1 MNTPDRR
8 EANLLVLP
16 IRRDRQR
23 RRARQGGIARR
34 GAPVTD
40 KTLRQVLWFLDTCH
54 AGSAGKRP
62 PVDINVLVNTVT
74 SAENGGIVV
83 FASSTGRQL
92 SAESSEWGN
101 GAFTKA
107 IVEGIQLG
115 KADLLGDGFITTSS
129 LDTFVEHRV
138 RALTEDRQNPV
149 MGRPPDEPDFA
160 IAQVSKK

>member
-1 MNTPDRR
+1 VFSQPVDALGAKPVLLAGNLHAPAVWGATLAAEENI
-8 EANLLVLP
+8 EA
-16 IRRDRQR
+16 
-23 RRARQGGIARR
+23 
-34 GAPVTD
+34 
-40 KTLRQVLWFLDTCH
+40 
-54 AGSAGKRP
+54 
-62 PVDINVLVNTVT
+62 VDINVLINTVT

-138 RALTEDRQNPV
+138 RVLTEDRQNPV
-149 MGRPPDEPDFA
+149 MGRPPDEPDCA
-160 IAQVSKK
+160 GQQIRTSETPV